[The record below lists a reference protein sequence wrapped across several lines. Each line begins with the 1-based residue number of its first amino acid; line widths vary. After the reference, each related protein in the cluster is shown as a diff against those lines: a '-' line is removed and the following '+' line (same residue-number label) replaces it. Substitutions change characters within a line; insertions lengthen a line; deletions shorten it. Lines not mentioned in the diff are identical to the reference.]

1 MAEVHRGR
9 DLRLGREVAV
19 KVLRSD
25 LARDPS
31 FQVRFRREAQA
42 SASLNHPAI
51 VAVYDTG
58 EDRTAS
64 GATPYIVMEYV
75 EGDTLRDVLRREGHL
90 DPERAMS
97 LTADICGALDFSHR
111 NGIVHRDVK
120 PGNVMITPQGAVK
133 VMDFGIARAVSDSAA
148 TMTSTAA
155 VIGTAQYLS
164 PEQARGEGVDARS
177 DVYSLGCLLYELCT
191 GAPPF
196 TGDSPVSVA
205 YQHVREDP
213 RLPSS
218 INPRVPPEL
227 DAILLKAM
235 SKNPANRY
243 QSAADMR
250 TDLLRALNGQRV
262 EATPVMGDAEK
273 TTILGA
279 VPAAYGGPQQDQW
292 DDEDDEEARRRKRR
306 IIAIVGVVALLLI
319 AGVIAL
325 ALSLGSKSKPPPVV
339 VAKVPVPTVVHLD
352 QAAAV
357 QALTVAGLKT
367 GTITPQTTD
376 SQADVGKVIDSN
388 PAGGTMVDKGT
399 AVDLTVG
406 KAPDTVPV
414 PPVVGLTDAQAQ
426 TALSTAGFTSV
437 NTNQVDS
444 VKPAGTVIAVDPK
457 EGTQVP
463 KSQRITLQESSGKAA
478 IPDVKGKSQADAEK
492 LLRDAG
498 FTNVTEQSVEND
510 TVPQGSA
517 VGTEPGAGNSAGAD
531 TPITLLI
538 AVPTPPSASSTPASS
553 TPPASPSP
561 GG

>member
-1 MAEVHRGR
+1 
-9 DLRLGREVAV
+9 
-19 KVLRSD
+19 
-25 LARDPS
+25 
-31 FQVRFRREAQA
+31 
-42 SASLNHPAI
+42 
-51 VAVYDTG
+51 
-58 EDRTAS
+58 
-64 GATPYIVMEYV
+64 MEYV
-75 EGDTLRDVLRREGHL
+75 DGETLRDVLRRRARCRR
-90 DPERAMS
+90 ERAMEIA
-97 LTADICGALDFSHR
+97 ADICAALDFTHR
-111 NGIVHRDVK
+111 HGIVHRDIK
-120 PGNVMITPQGAVK
+120 PANVMLTPQGAVK
-133 VMDFGIARAVSDSAA
+133 VMDFGIARAVADAAA
-148 TMTSTAA
+148 TMTATAA

-164 PEQARGEGVDARS
+164 PEQARGEAVDARS
-177 DVYSLGCLLYELCT
+177 DVYAPGCLLYELLT
-191 GAPPF
+191 GAPA
-196 TGDSPVSVA
+196 V
-205 YQHVREDP
+205 HR
-213 RLPSS
+213 RLPGVDRLPAR
-218 INPRVPPEL
+218 PRGPAAAVVDQPGVPAEL
-227 DAILLKAM
+227 DAIVLKALN
-235 SKNPANRY
+235 KNPVNRY
-243 QSAADMR
+243 QTAAEMR
-250 TDLLRALNGQRV
+250 SDLLRALSGQRV

-325 ALSLGSKSKPPPVV
+325 AVSLGSKSKPPPVV

-376 SQADVGKVIDSN
+376 SQADVGKVIDSS
-388 PAGGTMVDKGT
+388 PAGGTMVDKGS

-406 KAPDTVPV
+406 KAPDTVAV
-414 PPVVGLTDAQAQ
+414 PPVVGLTDAQAH

-463 KSQRITLQESSGKAA
+463 KSQSITLQVSSGKAA
-478 IPDVKGKSQADAEK
+478 IPDVKGKSAADAEK

-538 AVPTPPSASSTPASS
+538 AVPTPPAGTSSSSAPSSSSPA
-553 TPPASPSP
+553 PADLS
-561 GG
+561 GRRLLRR